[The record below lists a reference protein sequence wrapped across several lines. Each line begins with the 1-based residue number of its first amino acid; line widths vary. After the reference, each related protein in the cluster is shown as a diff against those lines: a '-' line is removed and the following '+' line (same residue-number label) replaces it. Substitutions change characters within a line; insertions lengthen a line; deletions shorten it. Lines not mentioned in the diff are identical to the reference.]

1 MGHAAHF
8 LFWPRMSYFGVTDE
22 ITALTESIIAQLGFF
37 LVDVEYQPEGGKK
50 VLRLFID
57 KEGGRISLD
66 DCETVSRAVEKL
78 LANSE
83 LEARLL
89 RDSYLLEVSSPGA
102 DRVLKKEREFIHF
115 KGREVTL
122 ILKTPIDG
130 QIRLEG
136 ILGEVSPEKLQ
147 LYLEGNRT
155 LDVIRTQI
163 KKVQL
168 RLRI

>member
-1 MGHAAHF
+1 
-8 LFWPRMSYFGVTDE
+8 MSYFGVTDE
-22 ITALTESIIAQLGFF
+22 ITALTESVIAQLGFF
-37 LVDVEYQPEGGKK
+37 LVDVEYRPEVGRK
-50 VLRLFID
+50 VLRLYID

-89 RDSYLLEVSSPGA
+89 RESYLLEVSSPGA
-102 DRVLKKEREFIHF
+102 DRILKNEREFVHF
-115 KGREVTL
+115 KGREVSL

-147 LYLEGNRT
+147 LHLEGNKT
-155 LDVIRTQI
+155 LEIIRTQI
-163 KKVQL
+163 KKAQL

>member
-1 MGHAAHF
+1 
-8 LFWPRMSYFGVTDE
+8 MSYLSVTDE
-22 ITALTESIIAQLGFF
+22 ITALTEPAVAQMGFF
-37 LVDVEYQPEGGKK
+37 LVDVEYKPEGGKK

-66 DCETVSRAVEKL
+66 DCETVSRQIEKL

-102 DRVLKKEREFIHF
+102 DRVLKKEREFLHF
-115 KGREVTL
+115 RGREVSVS
-122 ILKTPIDG
+122 LKAPING
-130 QIRLEG
+130 QYQLEG
-136 ILGEVSPEKLQ
+136 LLEEVTPETFSLGAENGKN
-147 LYLEGNRT
+147 LEIPRS
-155 LDVIRTQI
+155 QI